1 MCEQR
6 LYLDQPERLTFS
18 SSRIVNANGE
28 GRLEVTF
35 SEMSEMRAWGSR
47 SSSDKNITFMRD
59 IDELDKELSTIN
71 LAIDAIEKT

>member
-35 SEMSEMRAWGSR
+35 SEMRAWGSR